1 MKNGYDQFFKNAQGV
16 ASKQTQSKKP
26 AAKNNQ
32 SRFSFQNEEAKK
44 SIESGY
50 LKKQTLPKDSKK
62 MAEELRLRVQAQ
74 NQLQFKKK
82 RRKKISWKMASVS
95 FLGLLI
101 TAGVVWQF
109 EKVES
114 IIKKVEFSLL
124 GSVYAE
130 EKTGK
135 EKDSKDKNAKAS
147 EANAKDVA
155 ATGKDAKNE
164 EKEVA
169 KKDFTEDDINHFS
182 KLNDR
187 KRELDTREEE
197 LNKVE
202 QELALQKTELE
213 KKMKELENTR
223 QNISKVLEERVQV
236 DDKKVENLV
245 QLYST
250 MKPQQAAKA
259 FEEMDEGL
267 AIEILGRMKKKNA
280 AEIMNLVKA
289 EKVKVFSEKYAGYK
303 RN

>member
-1 MKNGYDQFFKNAQGV
+1 MKSGYDQFFKNAQGV
-16 ASKQTQSKKP
+16 ANKQTLNKKP
-26 AAKNNQ
+26 ATKNNQ

-50 LKKQTLPKDSKK
+50 LKKQSLPKDSKK

-74 NQLQFKKK
+74 NQNQLQLKKK

-114 IIKKVEFSLL
+114 IVKKVEFSLL

-135 EKDSKDKNAKAS
+135 EKETKPS
-147 EANAKDVA
+147 EANAKDAAVA
-155 ATGKDAKNE
+155 GKDAKKD
-164 EKEVA
+164 EKDVV

-187 KRELDTREEE
+187 KRELDIREEE

-213 KKMKELENTR
+213 MKMKELENTR

-236 DDKKVENLV
+236 DDKKIENLV

-267 AIEILGRMKKKNA
+267 AIEILGRMKKKSA

-289 EKVKVFSEKYAGYK
+289 EKVKVFSEKYSGYK

>member
-1 MKNGYDQFFKNAQGV
+1 MKSGYDQFFKNAQGV
-16 ASKQTQSKKP
+16 ANKQSQSKKP
-26 AAKNNQ
+26 AAKSSS
-32 SRFSFQNEEAKK
+32 SRFSFQNEDVKK
-44 SIESGY
+44 SVDSGY
-50 LKKQTLPKDSKK
+50 AKKQTLPKDSKK
-62 MAEELRLRVQAQ
+62 LAEELRLRMQTQ
-74 NQLQFKKK
+74 SQLNLKKK
-82 RRKKISWKMASVS
+82 RRKKISWKMAGVS
-95 FLGLLI
+95 FLGLLV
-101 TAGVVWQF
+101 TAGIVWKF

-114 IIKKVEFSLL
+114 IVKKVEFSLL

-130 EKTGK
+130 EKTTK
-135 EKDSKDKNAKAS
+135 EGKDKNAKP
-147 EANAKDVA
+147 EANSKDAAGKDV
-155 ATGKDAKNE
+155 KKE
-164 EKEVA
+164 EKEVV

-187 KRELDTREEE
+187 KRELDAREEE

-202 QELALQKTELE
+202 QELAVQKAELE

-259 FEEMDEGL
+259 FEEMDESL